1 MSFDTCEGF
10 IAYAERGSARAHV
23 AFFTLQEFTTASGDV
38 EMRRMNATQLSFS
51 RKEQDSAL
59 RRVPGVPSRS
69 WTGDVSLAPK
79 LIAEGKNV
87 YRPGVFRRRQR
98 IGEGVA
104 LATLS

>member
-1 MSFDTCEGF
+1 MSFDTCDGF
-10 IAYAERGSARAHV
+10 IAYAERGLAGGHV
-23 AFFTLQEFTTASGDV
+23 ADFTLHEFTKASAGV
-38 EMRRMNATQLSFS
+38 EMCRMNATQLSFS